1 MRVTS
6 KGQVTIPLAVREDIG
21 IHVSETEN
29 ETETETETEIEFIQD
44 KSGRWY
50 LRKLK
55 SEKRKLK
62 SDNKKPNRFRN
73 AHKAGKIRMSTEEL
87 LELTRGD

>member
-1 MRVTS
+1 VRVTS
-6 KGQVTIPLAVREDIG
+6 KGQVTIPLAVREAIG
-21 IHVSETEN
+21 IRVS
-29 ETETETETEIEFIQD
+29 ETEIEFIQD

-50 LRKLK
+50 LRKLE
-55 SEKRKLK
+55 SN
-62 SDNKKPNRFRN
+62 NKKPNRFRN